1 MPPEIQVEFLK
12 SNMRELQQQLQMAYV
27 RIKELTEELQKSKV
41 MQLVN
46 LIRSF
51 LEHRVIL

>member
-12 SNMRELQQQLQMAYV
+12 SNMRELHQQLQMAYV

-41 MQLVN
+41 MQ
-46 LIRSF
+46 
-51 LEHRVIL
+51 

>member
-41 MQLVN
+41 TQ
-46 LIRSF
+46 
-51 LEHRVIL
+51 